1 MEFLNPNMLW
11 GLGAIAIPIILHF
24 WHQKRGKVLPWAAT
38 QWLNQKAMQQS
49 RGIRLENLILLLLR
63 ILLLILLVLF
73 LAKPSLKSSGEDKA
87 KSHWV
92 FPQKSIVDNY
102 KFELEEAK
110 NKGEKRFWLNGEEIK
125 NLDQIPAKTDIQ
137 KGINKINLTGNET
150 AEIYISNTADFSR
163 FSKVFVPQ
171 NYKLHILKDSS
182 KTINTDYILLEN
194 GKKLGLNNQGILT
207 EINTSGKEL
216 HSGSFNVL
224 NPTSESGIAASLA
237 AIEEV
242 YGITFKTD
250 TLRESNKKYD
260 LVFANNPDKI
270 QPNDGLIFIS
280 NARNSKT
287 ETLANNIIYLN
298 DNLSPES
305 SELVFSGGLPELI
318 LERLLTH
325 IGLKVQ
331 EKPRSNRQIEKWFS
345 ERKATTENQWLSP
358 ILFLL
363 FLGVLGI
370 ERWLAIKK
378 NT

>member
-1 MEFLNPNMLW
+1 MEFLNPNMLS
-11 GLGAIAIPIILHF
+11 GLWVITVPIILHF

-38 QWLNQKAMQQS
+38 QWLSEKAMQQS

-63 ILLLILLVLF
+63 ILLITLLVLF
-73 LAKPSLKSSGEDKA
+73 LAKPSLKLSGDDKP

-92 FPQKSIVDNY
+92 FPQKSIVENY

-110 NKGEKRFWLNGEEIK
+110 NKGEKLYWLNGEEIK
-125 NLDQIPAKTDIQ
+125 NLDQIPAKADIQ
-137 KGINKINLTGNET
+137 KGINQIKLTGNET
-150 AEIYISNTADFSR
+150 AEIYIANTADFSC

-171 NYKLHILKDSS
+171 NYKLHILKDST
-182 KTINTDYILLEN
+182 KTISTNYILLEN

-207 EINTSGKEL
+207 EVKTAGKEL
-216 HSGSFNVL
+216 HSGSFSVL
-224 NPTSESGIAASLA
+224 NQTSESGIAASLA

-250 TLRESNKKYD
+250 TLREQNKKYD

-270 QPNDGLIFIS
+270 QPNDRLIFIS
-280 NARNSKT
+280 NAKNSKT

-298 DNLSPES
+298 DNLTPES

-318 LERLLTH
+318 LEKLLTH
-325 IGLKVQ
+325 LGLKVQ
-331 EKPRSNRQIEKWFS
+331 DKPRSNQQIEKWFT
-345 ERKATTENQWLSP
+345 ERKVTAENQWLSP

-363 FLGVLGI
+363 FLGILGI